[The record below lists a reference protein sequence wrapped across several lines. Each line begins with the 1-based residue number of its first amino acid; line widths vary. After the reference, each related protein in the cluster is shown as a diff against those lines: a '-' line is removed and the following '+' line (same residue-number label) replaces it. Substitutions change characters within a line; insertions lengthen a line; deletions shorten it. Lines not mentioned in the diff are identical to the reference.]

1 MDPFIHCKGI
11 PTNVS
16 RCVPDESVNIS
27 FEDIFKICSFEV
39 QNAFRIL
46 NGVILLQKRAC
57 PQGGVGSPGY
67 TMTVCLFNEHQF
79 WCSIYD
85 YLAFIKSVL

>member
-1 MDPFIHCKGI
+1 MDPFIHCKVI

-16 RCVPDESVNIS
+16 RCLPDESVNIS
-27 FEDIFKICSFEV
+27 FEDIF
-39 QNAFRIL
+39 RIFARLKYNMLSL

-57 PQGGVGSPGY
+57 QQGGVGLPGY

-79 WCSIYD
+79 RCSIYD
-85 YLAFIKSVL
+85 Y